1 MIAFRADIN
10 KEIASG
16 HIMRSIAI
24 AKKVREKGEEVLF
37 ISGDDYCSNFLNPCG
52 FDYVTTNSPADSFD
66 DELPLM
72 KSLVDKYDIKCLFV
86 DSYVVSAHYL
96 CEMNKICK
104 VAFIDDYL
112 KEKLDISLLLAPT
125 QSRSLDF
132 VSDMY
137 KDTDTVLLLGKDY
150 LIIRD
155 EFLSKEPLPASQTEN
170 ILITTGGTDKY
181 SFTLKLMRRIIS
193 EPLLFTKHYFII
205 LGALNGDEDAI
216 RSLAFEH
223 KDTFSILKN
232 ISNMGFYM
240 KQSAYAVSAGGNTV
254 YELLCCKVPLS
265 VIALSDDQE
274 ALGKRLSEKH
284 ILSYEG
290 DCRNDVDEVTEN
302 CVRTLLS
309 VATNG
314 IKHDTKKAVEN
325 FTDGL
330 GASRIADAL
339 INLCK

>member
-112 KEKLDISLLLAPT
+112 KEKLDFDEKFLRDNKNFGLEEVKIRELHFKICESIHTCSLL
-125 QSRSLDF
+125 
-132 VSDMY
+132 
-137 KDTDTVLLLGKDY
+137 
-150 LIIRD
+150 
-155 EFLSKEPLPASQTEN
+155 
-170 ILITTGGTDKY
+170 
-181 SFTLKLMRRIIS
+181 
-193 EPLLFTKHYFII
+193 
-205 LGALNGDEDAI
+205 
-216 RSLAFEH
+216 
-223 KDTFSILKN
+223 FSI
-232 ISNMGFYM
+232 STC
-240 KQSAYAVSAGGNTV
+240 SASTDCF
-254 YELLCCKVPLS
+254 LLCYWFC
-265 VIALSDDQE
+265 
-274 ALGKRLSEKH
+274 
-284 ILSYEG
+284 
-290 DCRNDVDEVTEN
+290 
-302 CVRTLLS
+302 
-309 VATNG
+309 
-314 IKHDTKKAVEN
+314 
-325 FTDGL
+325 
-330 GASRIADAL
+330 
-339 INLCK
+339 